1 MRWDGKVWRR
11 WNGRKWTSAVAS
23 IDPNRLRVS
32 TPLDGQPAI
41 SSERRRRLLDLTV
54 EDQVATNGA
63 SVVFA
68 GPTGVVLSY
77 RRPVAHLGHAL
88 MTVVTAGLW
97 AVVWIATAASNREDR
112 VRLEADSWGNVW
124 AVRVA
129 GT

>member
-1 MRWDGKVWRR
+1 
-11 WNGRKWTSAVAS
+11 
-23 IDPNRLRVS
+23 
-32 TPLDGQPAI
+32 
-41 SSERRRRLLDLTV
+41 
-54 EDQVATNGA
+54 
-63 SVVFA
+63 
-68 GPTGVVLSY
+68 VLSY

-112 VRLEADSWGNVW
+112 VRLEADSWRNVW